1 MKKNFRMMI
10 VSALRCWGIIG
21 TVMVIVSLLS
31 CKQGHIPNTDMP
43 ELRND
48 TGVNISPSTPP
59 VPPPPPAAP
68 ENLVKNADFSTL
80 TDDTSQFKDYWTDKK
95 RPASWNTWV
104 VGNQGTHDG
113 ITFKT
118 ADKSFTIATGATTL
132 KNGGIQQPI
141 TLETGVHYTLSVTV
155 KLTNASGGTPKG
167 GCEVKF
173 CDKTEIKYGGT
184 HTITFDVVGTA
195 SAKLELLAK
204 GLQNKKVE
212 FSAITLTKK

>member
-68 ENLVKNADFSTL
+68 ENLVKNADFSKL
-80 TDDTSQFKDYWTDKK
+80 TDDTSNYKDYWTDKK
-95 RPASWNTWV
+95 RPASWNTWASAKNIADV
-104 VGNQGTHDG
+104 
-113 ITFKT
+113 TFT
-118 ADKSFTIATGATTL
+118 ATGGTFTVQAGNTVFA
-132 KNGGIQQPI
+132 KGGIQQTI
-141 TLETGVHYTLSVTV
+141 TLESGVSYTLSVKV
-155 KLTNASGGTPKG
+155 KLTNISGGDPKG
-167 GCEVKF
+167 GCEVKIY
-173 CDKTEIKYGGT
+173 DKTEIKYGGT
-184 HTITFDVVGTA
+184 HTITFDVTGSA

>member
-141 TLETGVHYTLSVTV
+141 TLPDTTDGTKYRLKAKIKAVSQSGAGGAALV
-155 KLTNASGGTPKG
+155 K
-167 GCEVKF
+167 
-173 CDKTEIKYGGT
+173 
-184 HTITFDVVGTA
+184 
-195 SAKLELLAK
+195 
-204 GLQNKKVE
+204 LQNKWLISFTGADKDFE
-212 FSAITLTKK
+212 CLITVKAGNKIAFHDRLYP